1 LDAVPDK
8 ILTGVVTDVAN
19 IGEQRKNYDSKVF
32 EVVIQINE
40 PDSLLRPAMT
50 TSNRIKIASLENA
63 LAVPLETIHAEDSLT
78 FVYKRDG
85 LDVVLQEVELGL
97 VNENEAVI
105 NKGISENDELF
116 LSLPS
121 DTSGFERIRISLDEV
136 KLNP

>member
-1 LDAVPDK
+1 
-8 ILTGVVTDVAN
+8 
-19 IGEQRKNYDSKVF
+19 
-32 EVVIQINE
+32 
-40 PDSLLRPAMT
+40 M
-50 TSNRIKIASLENA
+50 
-63 LAVPLETIHAEDSLT
+63 
-78 FVYKRDG
+78 
-85 LDVVLQEVELGL
+85 LQEVELGL